1 MRFLKYIYIVF
12 LLSRCLNLNA
22 STYFVSNSLGNDT
35 NSGLSSQTPIKSI
48 SRLNTFNFFPGDSI
62 LFKSGDTFLGMFWL
76 KGSGDSSHPIVVD
89 TYGGLDKASING
101 DGYQSCILLFNN
113 EFISIN
119 NLDIFNENSH
129 LDSLGNIKLLAGFS
143 GASNT
148 WGSGK
153 NVRFGIKI
161 VATSKSLTGFSFNN
175 LKIHDI
181 YPSPVLSQNIHK
193 GYGIKIESQS
203 DTLSFLYNRISDL
216 KIYNCDISKTGHYG
230 IWVKSL
236 GLNGIDS
243 VKNSNINILECNFED
258 TGGSGF
264 VPNKSKNILVQN
276 SSFNHS
282 GSSIDPR
289 MWKRGS
295 GLWTFDCKDVIV
307 QHNYFMN
314 AHGPQ
319 DSYGAHIDYGNENV
333 VFQYNYSYNNEG
345 GFAEILGD
353 NINCGY
359 RYNISVNDG
368 YRLDPNNSSWDKK
381 GKIFWISNFCGSGPR
396 CPNVGSFIY
405 NNTIFVNDSLNPE
418 IYFWPNI
425 GDVHLYNNL
434 IYVGSYG
441 NKIPTLLQNTSNILN
456 ISHNIFYDSSRLDL
470 DSDLMNNAIFENP
483 QLVNSFNQGVN
494 NPLFYKIQNSSI
506 AIGNGKLI
514 SGSNDSTNYLNNNGG
529 KDYFGNLVSNSLP
542 PNIGAYNGENLSG
555 CNTLKEQL
563 IYAYPT
569 ATIDYLQLKSKSSK
583 GPFETYIY
591 DLNGKYISNQIGDK
605 ISLINFKKGI
615 YLLKVKFGDKVE
627 KLRVIKL

>member
-193 GYGIKIESQS
+193 GYGIKIESHS

-529 KDYFGNLVSNSLP
+529 KDYFGNLVSNSLL
-542 PNIGAYNGENLSG
+542 PNIGAYNGESLSG
-555 CNTLKEQL
+555 YNTLKEQL

-591 DLNGKYISNQIGDK
+591 DINGKYISNQIGDK
-605 ISLINFKKGI
+605 ISLINLKKGI

>member
-441 NKIPTLLQNTSNILN
+441 NQIPTLIQNTSNILN

-529 KDYFGNLVSNSLP
+529 KDYFGNLVSNSLL
-542 PNIGAYNGENLSG
+542 PNIGAYNGESLSG
-555 CNTLKEQL
+555 YNTLKEQL

-615 YLLKVKFGDKVE
+615 YLLKVNYGDKVE

>member
-1 MRFLKYIYIVF
+1 
-12 LLSRCLNLNA
+12 
-22 STYFVSNSLGNDT
+22 
-35 NSGLSSQTPIKSI
+35 
-48 SRLNTFNFFPGDSI
+48 
-62 LFKSGDTFLGMFWL
+62 MFWL

-529 KDYFGNLVSNSLP
+529 KDYFGNLVSNSLL
-542 PNIGAYNGENLSG
+542 PNIGAYNGESPSG
-555 CNTLKEQL
+555 YNTLKEQL

-569 ATIDYLQLKSKSSK
+569 ATIDYLQLKSKSSE

-591 DLNGKYISNQIGDK
+591 DINGKYISNQIGDK
-605 ISLINFKKGI
+605 ISLINLKKGI

>member
-193 GYGIKIESQS
+193 GYGIKIESHS

-441 NKIPTLLQNTSNILN
+441 NKIPTLLQNTLNILN

-529 KDYFGNLVSNSLP
+529 KDYFGNLVSNSLL
-542 PNIGAYNGENLSG
+542 PNIGAYNGESPSG
-555 CNTLKEQL
+555 YNTLKEQL

-591 DLNGKYISNQIGDK
+591 DINGKYISNQIGDK

>member
-1 MRFLKYIYIVF
+1 
-12 LLSRCLNLNA
+12 
-22 STYFVSNSLGNDT
+22 
-35 NSGLSSQTPIKSI
+35 
-48 SRLNTFNFFPGDSI
+48 
-62 LFKSGDTFLGMFWL
+62 MFWL

-529 KDYFGNLVSNSLP
+529 KDYFGNLVSNSLL
-542 PNIGAYNGENLSG
+542 PNIGAYNGESLSG
-555 CNTLKEQL
+555 YNTLKEQL

-591 DLNGKYISNQIGDK
+591 DVNGKYISNQIGDK

>member
-529 KDYFGNLVSNSLP
+529 KDYFGNLVSNSLL
-542 PNIGAYNGENLSG
+542 PNIGAYNGESPSG
-555 CNTLKEQL
+555 YNTLKEQL

-569 ATIDYLQLKSKSSK
+569 ATIDYLQLKSKSSE

-591 DLNGKYISNQIGDK
+591 DINGKYISNQIGDK
-605 ISLINFKKGI
+605 ISLTNFKKGI
-615 YLLKVKFGDKVE
+615 
-627 KLRVIKL
+627 

>member
-529 KDYFGNLVSNSLP
+529 KDYFGNLVSNSLL
-542 PNIGAYNGENLSG
+542 PNIGAYNGESLSG
-555 CNTLKEQL
+555 YNTLKEQL

-591 DLNGKYISNQIGDK
+591 DVNGKYISNQIGDK

>member
-143 GASNT
+143 GVSNT

-529 KDYFGNLVSNSLP
+529 KDYFGNLVSNSLL
-542 PNIGAYNGENLSG
+542 PNIGAYNGESLSG
-555 CNTLKEQL
+555 YNTLKEQL

-591 DLNGKYISNQIGDK
+591 DVNGKYISNQIGDK

>member
-48 SRLNTFNFFPGDSI
+48 SRLNTFNFLPGDSI

-441 NKIPTLLQNTSNILN
+441 NQIPTLIQNTSNILN

-529 KDYFGNLVSNSLP
+529 KDYFGNLVSNSLL
-542 PNIGAYNGENLSG
+542 PNIGAYNGESPSG
-555 CNTLKEQL
+555 YNTLKEQL

-569 ATIDYLQLKSKSSK
+569 ATIDYLQLKSKSSE

-591 DLNGKYISNQIGDK
+591 DINGKYISNQIGDK
-605 ISLINFKKGI
+605 ISLINLKKGI

>member
-529 KDYFGNLVSNSLP
+529 KDYFGNLVSNSLL
-542 PNIGAYNGENLSG
+542 PNIGAYNGESLSG
-555 CNTLKEQL
+555 YNTLKEQL

-591 DLNGKYISNQIGDK
+591 DINGKYISNQIGDK

>member
-119 NLDIFNENSH
+119 NLDISNENSH

-529 KDYFGNLVSNSLP
+529 KDYFGNLVSNSLL
-542 PNIGAYNGENLSG
+542 PNIGAYNGESLSG
-555 CNTLKEQL
+555 YNTLKEQL

-591 DLNGKYISNQIGDK
+591 DINGKYISNQIGDK
-605 ISLINFKKGI
+605 ISLINLKKGI

>member
-529 KDYFGNLVSNSLP
+529 KDYFGNLVSNSLL
-542 PNIGAYNGENLSG
+542 PNIGAYNGESPSG
-555 CNTLKEQL
+555 YNTLKEQL

-605 ISLINFKKGI
+605 ISLINLKKGI

>member
-529 KDYFGNLVSNSLP
+529 KDYFGNLVSNSLL
-542 PNIGAYNGENLSG
+542 PNIGAYNGESPSG
-555 CNTLKEQL
+555 YNTLKEQL

-569 ATIDYLQLKSKSSK
+569 ATIDYLQLKSKSSE

-591 DLNGKYISNQIGDK
+591 DINGKYISNQIGDK
-605 ISLINFKKGI
+605 ISLINLKKGI

>member
-48 SRLNTFNFFPGDSI
+48 SRLNTFNFLPGDSI

-216 KIYNCDISKTGHYG
+216 EIYNCDISKTGHYG

-529 KDYFGNLVSNSLP
+529 KDYFGNLVSNSLLP
-542 PNIGAYNGENLSG
+542 YIGAYNGESPSG
-555 CNTLKEQL
+555 YNTLKEQL

-569 ATIDYLQLKSKSSK
+569 ATIDYLQLKSKSSE

-591 DLNGKYISNQIGDK
+591 DINGKYISNQIGDK
-605 ISLINFKKGI
+605 ISLINLKKGI

>member
-529 KDYFGNLVSNSLP
+529 KDYFGNLVSNSLL
-542 PNIGAYNGENLSG
+542 PNIGAYNGESLSG
-555 CNTLKEQL
+555 YNTLKEQL

-591 DLNGKYISNQIGDK
+591 DVNGKYISYQIGDK